1 MASSVT
7 LEETLRSF
15 LEDGNTISAAEEIKK
30 EEYREWV
37 AENGWDKLV
46 PVIVAQLTKE
56 NWEKCPQVLSGCQV
70 ILTFPLTT
78 VCCVFQPVF
87 GC

>member
-7 LEETLRSF
+7 LEKTLRSF
-15 LEDGNTISAAEEIKK
+15 LEDGNTISASEEIKK

-70 ILTFPLTT
+70 Y
-78 VCCVFQPVF
+78 
-87 GC
+87 